1 MTCTH
6 IGAVLGSSLLESAMS
21 CRQGSLV
28 ALVVALLVWTGTA
41 FADGVHNDNR
51 GTEHGSV
58 TFKQPVRTFTAPND
72 HSSAF
77 LHNTPRGNAYGYGHN
92 FSHYGRPT
100 LPVSGHDQD
109 GPRPTVTVPEGSGLL
124 MLGSTLLVLAGAIRR
139 RVLA

>member
-1 MTCTH
+1 
-6 IGAVLGSSLLESAMS
+6 MS
-21 CRQGSLV
+21 CRKGSLV
-28 ALVVALLVWTGTA
+28 GLVVALLVSA
-41 FADGVHNDNR
+41 SPVFADGMHNDSR

-58 TFKQPVRTFTAPND
+58 TFKQPVRVFVAPND

-77 LHNTPRGNAYGYGHN
+77 VHNTPRGNAYGYGHN
-92 FSHYGRPT
+92 FSHYTRPT

-139 RVLA
+139 KVLV